1 MSHDTWSET
10 LYDLTVLTV
19 ADMVRRTA
27 VAKNEVLK
35 FMHLAADKNVSY
47 VAFHATVTTSSPMV
61 ERINGKRYETLHSD
75 S

>member
-1 MSHDTWSET
+1 
-10 LYDLTVLTV
+10 
-19 ADMVRRTA
+19 MVRRTA